1 MQSVSQ
7 LYKSK
12 VKLIECTP
20 QLDDFV
26 SFQWWMILHKLLI
39 IMCSSRKYPYLP
51 RRRDF
56 FLTPPHP
63 SGNSGKSSYIS
74 LYFLIFQNPPPPP
87 PIPQEIP
94 IPSVGRVWIF
104 SGTAQWVPNPAL
116 ELRVGWGGSAYP
128 AGFSSFCI
136 LFFLHQNK
144 GKSGRPQST
153 TDNEL
158 QS

>member
-1 MQSVSQ
+1 MIISANELKLPNSFHVFKHYVIPENIHTSPMEGIF
-7 LYKSK
+7 SK
-12 VKLIECTP
+12 
-20 QLDDFV
+20 
-26 SFQWWMILHKLLI
+26 
-39 IMCSSRKYPYLP
+39 
-51 RRRDF
+51 
-56 FLTPPHP
+56 TPPP
-63 SGNSGKSSYIS
+63 LWK
-74 LYFLIFQNPPPPP
+74 FQLSFIHVHFFKCFGLTKPPT
-87 PIPQEIP
+87 PQEIP

>member
-74 LYFLIFQNPPPPP
+74 LYFLIFQNPPPP
-87 PIPQEIP
+87 
-94 IPSVGRVWIF
+94 
-104 SGTAQWVPNPAL
+104 TPNPPGNSNPFCGESMDIFWNCTMSAKSSPWAKGW
-116 ELRVGWGGSAYP
+116 VGWECLP
-128 AGFSSFCI
+128 RWLF
-136 LFFLHQNK
+136 FFLHIVFFTPK
-144 GKSGRPQST
+144 
-153 TDNEL
+153 
-158 QS
+158 